1 MNDSPAPD
9 TSTRGLTLGDVLRQ
23 GFAALNC
30 SSDSAQLDAELLLA
44 DVLQRSRCHLR
55 ARPEALIGDAQ
66 LDEYRQRIA
75 QRRLGVPV
83 AYLRGRKEF
92 WSLDFVVNR
101 STLIPRPETESLVE
115 IVLHLLAD
123 RDSANVAD
131 LGTGS
136 GAIAAAIAHERPEFS
151 VHASDI
157 CNQALGVARLN
168 AHRLGL
174 HNIEFALGS
183 WCQPWSG
190 RRFDL
195 IAANPPYIANSDAC
209 LTADGLRFEPRQA
222 LVGGSDGLRAIRQLA
237 AQARSCLS
245 PGGWLVLEHGL
256 GQAPSI
262 AHLLAGYGYREI
274 THHRDWSGHTRVA
287 VGRYRHSSGPATSR
301 LHAGSGREWT

>member
-1 MNDSPAPD
+1 MNDSPASD
-9 TSTRGLTLGDVLRQ
+9 ISIRGLTLGDVLRQ
-23 GFAALNC
+23 GCAALGC
-30 SSDSAQLDAELLLA
+30 SSDSARLDAELLLA
-44 DVLQRSRCHLR
+44 DVLQRPRSHLR
-55 ARPEALIGDAQ
+55 ARPEATISVSQ
-66 LDEYRQRIA
+66 LDEYRQRIV

-92 WSLDFVVNR
+92 WSLEFVVDR

-123 RDSANVAD
+123 RDTANVVD

-157 CNQALGVARLN
+157 CNQALAVARLN
-168 AHRLGL
+168 ARRLGL
-174 HNIEFALGS
+174 RNIEFAQGS
-183 WCQPWSG
+183 WCRPWRG
-190 RRFDL
+190 RRFEL
-195 IAANPPYIANSDAC
+195 IAANPPYIANSDSC

-222 LVGGSDGLRAIRQLA
+222 LVGGSDGLEAIRQLA

-256 GQAPSI
+256 GQAPRV
-262 AHLLAGYGYREI
+262 AQLLAEYGYREI
-274 THHRDWSGHTRVA
+274 THHQDWPGHTRVA
-287 VGRYRHSSGPATSR
+287 VGRHWQSNEAATAR
-301 LHAGSGREWT
+301 VHTGNDMEWT